1 MNPGPTALSRS
12 ALNLPTPAV
21 RIVHLGLGA
30 FHRAHQVWYT
40 QHAADGAEWGIAA
53 FSMRSAAAADLLAAQ
68 EGLFTLVERGATDS
82 FELLW
87 PIVEVGDASADAG
100 ALRMIELIAAPSTAV
115 VTLTITEAGYV
126 ADSVAVTLL
135 RAGLA
140 ARAAAGAGPIAV
152 VPCDNLSGNG
162 DLLASLI
169 FPTNHPVEGVGEVSF
184 VSTSVDRIT
193 PRSTS
198 ADQESVLLATGR
210 EDAAPVVTE
219 PYRSWILQ
227 GDFPAGRPRWESAG
241 AMFVADVTPWEQRKL
256 WMLNGAHSYL
266 ANAGLVRGLETVAE
280 AIADPELRAGVEA
293 FWAEVAAHLPAEVAA
308 ESYAA
313 QLIERF
319 ENGRIEHR
327 LGQIAA
333 DSVAKLRVRVPPVLR
348 AEQMAGR
355 SGAASRAVLEAW
367 VQAMQSGRR
376 SPDSHDAQ
384 IDIAL
389 KSSDTSTALLTLIDP
404 DLVEETR

>member
-12 ALNLPTPAV
+12 VLNLPAPAV

-40 QHAADGAEWGIAA
+40 QHAADGAEWGITA

-68 EGLFTLVERGATDS
+68 DGLFTLVERGAADS

-87 PIVEVGDASADAG
+87 PILEVGDASADAG

-126 ADSVAVTLL
+126 AGSVAVTLL

-169 FPTNHPVEGVGEVSF
+169 FPAGRADGVSF
-184 VSTSVDRIT
+184 ISTSVDRIT

-198 ADQESVLLATGR
+198 ADQERVLPATGR

-227 GDFPAGRPRWESAG
+227 GDFPAGRPRWEPAG

-266 ANAGLVRGLETVAE
+266 ANAGLVRGLETVAQ
-280 AIADPELRAGVEA
+280 AISDPELRAGVQA
-293 FWAEVAAHLPAEVAA
+293 LWAEVAAHLPAEVEA
-308 ESYAA
+308 ENYAA

-327 LGQIAA
+327 LSQIAA

-348 AEQMAGR
+348 VEQMAGR

-367 VQAMQSGRR
+367 VRAMPSGRR
-376 SPDSHDAQ
+376 SPDVHDAE

-389 KSSDTSTALLTLIDP
+389 KSSDSSTALLTLIDP
-404 DLVEETR
+404 DVVEETR

>member
-1 MNPGPTALSRS
+1 MNPSPTALSRS
-12 ALNLPTPAV
+12 ALSLPAPAV

-68 EGLFTLVERGATDS
+68 DGLFTLVERGATDS

-162 DLLASLI
+162 DVLAALI
-169 FPTNHPVEGVGEVSF
+169 FPDGRADGVSF

-198 ADQESVLLATGR
+198 ADQESVLLATGW

-227 GDFPAGRPRWESAG
+227 GDFPAGRPRWESVG
-241 AMFVADVTPWEQRKL
+241 AMFVTEVTPWEQRKL

-266 ANAGLVRGLETVAE
+266 ANAGLVRGLETVAQ
-280 AIADPELRAGVEA
+280 AIADPELRAGVCA
-293 FWAEVAAHLPAEVAA
+293 FWAEAATHLPAEVEA
-308 ESYAA
+308 ENYAV

-327 LGQIAA
+327 LSQIAA